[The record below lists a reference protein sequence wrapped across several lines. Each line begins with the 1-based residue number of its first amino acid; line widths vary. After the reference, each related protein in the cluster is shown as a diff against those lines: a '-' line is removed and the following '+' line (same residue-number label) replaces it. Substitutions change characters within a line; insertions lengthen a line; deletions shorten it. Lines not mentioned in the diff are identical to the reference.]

1 MLRYLGMLI
10 LWNSEQKGYN
20 LDDSIQLVET
30 SNRQK
35 RVVRIVERG
44 VTRVNEPNVSLVL
57 KSAELILL
65 MSAIVNILNSI
76 KSSKWGVMSP
86 VSMENIALF
95 VPA

>member
-1 MLRYLGMLI
+1 MI
-10 LWNSEQKGYN
+10 SFSW
-20 LDDSIQLVET
+20 LVET

-44 VTRVNEPNVSLVL
+44 VTRVSEPNVSLVL

-65 MSAIVNILNSI
+65 MSAIVNILNG
-76 KSSKWGVMSP
+76 KQSSKWREISP
-86 VSMENIALF
+86 VSMENIVLF